1 METRLQERF
10 GLEAFR
16 PWQRETIDALLT
28 GDGHALVVAP
38 TGGGK
43 SLCYQF
49 PATELPGT
57 TLVVSPLIALMEDQ
71 VDGLS
76 RRGISATYLASTLER
91 EVLEERER
99 RLFAGEYDLVYVA
112 PERLANRWLLSR
124 LRDLAPPLVAIDEAH
139 CISQWGHDFRPDYLR
154 LRDVLEAL
162 SPPRVLACTAT
173 ATPRVRQEIL
183 ERLGFTERPHRVVL
197 RGFARPNLHLEAA
210 EIDTKRH
217 RDQVLL
223 EALTDALGSP
233 KAPKGAAIVYA
244 ATRRNTERVAEE
256 LRGHGFD
263 ARAYHAGLPP
273 SEREE
278 VSQRFAAQELDIV
291 VATNA
296 FGMGIDRSDIRVV
309 AHTQAPGSIEA
320 YYQEVGR
327 AGRDGQPARGVLM
340 SSSADIGLRRR
351 LIEGDGGRSEA
362 MVEQQWKLFLDLR
375 RYVEAGSCRHDFIL
389 RYFGDEAELL
399 GGCGH
404 CDVCERLEET
414 GGVAREVSEEDA
426 LVVRKVLSGV
436 ARCHDRVGMRSV
448 AEMLHGK
455 DNDKTRRMGLTHLS
469 TFGLVPE
476 HTPDFLVSVL
486 RRLLTAGLILIS
498 GESYPLVRMTRAGV
512 DVMKGEAP
520 VRVLLPEEERPRGKA
535 AKKRGKRNKERK
547 SFELARADEA
557 LFEALREARMLLAK
571 ERGVPA
577 YVVCHDRTLA
587 EIASARPTD
596 LESLR
601 DVHGMGPARIE
612 QCGDALVMV
621 VRAAI

>member
-28 GDGHALVVAP
+28 GEGHALVVAP

-49 PATELPGT
+49 PATELEGT

-71 VDGLS
+71 VEGLS
-76 RRGISATYLASTLER
+76 RRGISATYLASTLGRDE
-91 EVLEERER
+91 LGERER
-99 RLFAGEYDLVYVA
+99 RLFRGDYDLVYVA
-112 PERLANRWLLSR
+112 PERLANPWLLDR
-124 LRDLAPPLVAIDEAH
+124 LRELSPPLIAIDEAH

-154 LRDVLEAL
+154 LRGVLDAL
-162 SPPRVLACTAT
+162 RPPRVLACTAT
-173 ATPRVRQEIL
+173 ATPKVRAEIL
-183 ERLGFTERPHRVVL
+183 ARLGFEERPHRVVL
-197 RGFARPNLHLEAA
+197 RGFARPNLHLEAL
-210 EIDTKRH
+210 ELDTKRQ
-217 RDQVLL
+217 RDSLLL
-223 EALTDALGSP
+223 EALTEALGSP
-233 KAPKGAAIVYA
+233 SQPKGAAIVYA
-244 ATRRNTERVAEE
+244 ATRRNTERVASE
-256 LRGHGFD
+256 LRDHGFD
-263 ARAYHAGLPP
+263 ARAYHAGLAP
-273 SEREE
+273 SDREE
-278 VSQRFAAQELDIV
+278 VSQRFAAQELDVV

-296 FGMGIDRSDIRVV
+296 FGMGIDRPDIRVV
-309 AHTQAPGSIEA
+309 VHTQAPGSIEA

-340 SSSADIGLRRR
+340 SSSSDIGLRRR

-414 GGVAREVSEEDA
+414 GGVEREVSDADA
-426 LVVRKVLSGV
+426 LCVRKALSGV
-436 ARCHDRVGMRSV
+436 ARCHDRVGMRAV

-455 DNDKTRRMGLTHLS
+455 DTDKTRRLGLTRLS
-469 TFGLVPE
+469 TFGLLPE
-476 HTPDFLVSVL
+476 HKPDFLLALL
-486 RRLLTAGLILIS
+486 RRLVTAGLVTIS
-498 GESYPLVRMTRAGV
+498 GDSYPLVLLTRAGV
-512 DVMKGEAP
+512 EVMKGESP
-520 VRVLLPEEERPRGKA
+520 VRVLLPEEDVGPKGTSPRA
-535 AKKRGKRNKERK
+535 RGKRKK
-547 SFELARADEA
+547 KPKVELAAADEA

-587 EIASARPTD
+587 EIASSRPTD
-596 LESLR
+596 LEALS

-612 QCGDALVMV
+612 HCGDALVAV
-621 VRAAI
+621 VRSAG